1 MRRVTSDAVTV
12 RRVVP
17 GDAGKV
23 RAIRM
28 EMLADAPLAFI
39 ETLAQAAERPHADF
53 EARVAASAEG
63 GHSARFVADAGCRL
77 VGHVGA
83 LADSAGRTWLV
94 SVYVSPSHR
103 RTGLLDAL
111 VDAAAQWSLAYHRQ
125 WLALTVV
132 SSNLRARRAY
142 ERLGFHDTGVRVPHL
157 TVATLTEI
165 EMIRHA

>member
-1 MRRVTSDAVTV
+1 MISDAVLV

-17 GDAGKV
+17 SDAGKV

-53 EARVAASAEG
+53 QARVAVSSEG

-77 VGHVGA
+77 VGHAGA
-83 LADSAGRTWLV
+83 LADDDDRTWLI

-103 RTGLLDAL
+103 GTGVLADL
-111 VDAAAQWSLAYHRQ
+111 VEAVAGWSRANYRD

-132 SSNLRARRAY
+132 SSNTRARRAY
-142 ERLGFHDTGVRVPHL
+142 QRLGFHETGTRVPHL
-157 TVATLTEI
+157 TIATLSEI
-165 EMIRHA
+165 EMVRRA